1 MAETNP
7 RNPAPGSPRG
17 LFNPLESLTMNTAP
31 SAPAPPFAVT
41 LGAFVARRALDEP
54 SAAGLLGVP
63 VYTLRKWIAGTRA
76 PSAAAVRLLDV
87 LGTLEAIAPAVLDAL
102 TPAAVPAAPKR
113 PRGRPKVVETKASNQ
128 PSAIETKASN

>member
-1 MAETNP
+1 M
-7 RNPAPGSPRG
+7 NPAP
-17 LFNPLESLTMNTAP
+17 LT
-31 SAPAPPFAVT
+31 PAAQFAEA

-63 VYTLRKWIAGTRA
+63 VFTFRKWVTGTRA

-87 LGTLEAIAPAVLDAL
+87 LGTLEALAPAVLEAL

-113 PRGRPKVVETKASNQ
+113 PRGRVKKLTPEIGHVEKSGLHESTDSIDNSVMSKN
-128 PSAIETKASN
+128 PV

>member
-1 MAETNP
+1 MI
-7 RNPAPGSPRG
+7 
-17 LFNPLESLTMNTAP
+17 TAP
-31 SAPAPPFAVT
+31 SAPAVPFAAT

-54 SAAGLLGVP
+54 SAAVLLGVP

-113 PRGRPKVVETKASNQ
+113 PRGRPSVK
-128 PSAIETKASN
+128 ID

>member
-1 MAETNP
+1 
-7 RNPAPGSPRG
+7 
-17 LFNPLESLTMNTAP
+17 MNTAP
-31 SAPAPPFAVT
+31 SAPAVPFAVT

-87 LGTLEAIAPAVLDAL
+87 LGTLEAIAPAVLEAL
-102 TPAAVPAAPKR
+102 TPAAAPAVPAAPKR
-113 PRGRPKVVETKASNQ
+113 PRGRLKDNKD
-128 PSAIETKASN
+128 